1 MSVDENMTN
10 NLDDATIRHM
20 HIAKILIFS
29 KNNIFFNNFPVTFL
43 LKKIKILRTHEAHG
57 RHFVEETFGV
67 NFRQGFFEMKIL
79 DI

>member
-1 MSVDENMTN
+1 MKKMTK
-10 NLDDATIRHM
+10 NLDDAPMRHM

-29 KNNIFFNNFPVTFL
+29 KNIIFFNNFPVTFL
-43 LKKIKILRTHEAHG
+43 LKKIKILCAHEAHG